1 MSRGDSE
8 ADRQPATNGG
18 STDRLCPPDW
28 FVETANVSDS
38 DIRARFEANWP
49 GCWRAAADLL
59 DWDTPYDSVL
69 SAGDDRLTW
78 FEGGALKPSVNCVDR
93 HVEAGRKNAVALRWI
108 GAAGERESL
117 TYLDLQYEVEAVA
130 AGLRTLG
137 VGPGNVVTLFMPNVP
152 ELPVTMLA
160 CARLG
165 ALHNVV
171 YAGFSADELADR
183 MESADSE
190 YLVTCDGYYRR
201 GSAVGQRNTADSAR
215 LRLDTDVTGVL
226 VGRLDDDPH
235 LGRDYHGYGALRDEF
250 AGATVEPVAR
260 EAGDP
265 LFVLYTSGTTGEP
278 DQVTHATGGYLSYA
292 AWTAMAVLDIKPQDT
307 YWCAADIGWITG
319 HTYGVY
325 GPLALGTTTLLHES
339 PADHQAGGHPWTSIE
354 RESVDVF
361 YTAPTAVRSMRQRG
375 APPSD
380 EYDRSSIRLLG
391 TVGEPIDP
399 TTWHWYREHLGGGE
413 APVVD
418 TWWQTETGGIVV
430 ATLPALDEM
439 QPGSAGPGVPGLSVD
454 VVDEDGDPVAAGTEG
469 TLAVSRPWPGMC
481 RRLAVEARAA
491 GADADSPEAWRYVT
505 GDRATRDA
513 DGYVT
518 LLGRDAE
525 TIEMDETAVGTA
537 VVERVISSLDG
548 VTEAGVVR
556 VSETGEIAAYVSCER
571 NHPDTDALTER
582 VRSRVRKE
590 VSPAVCPDR
599 IVVVPELPKTHSG
612 KVMRRL
618 LADVVSG
625 HGYGDTSA
633 LRNPEVVGEIETVT
647 REEEE

>member
-8 ADRQPATNGG
+8 GERSSRSEERYP
-18 STDRLCPPDW
+18 PPDW
-28 FVETANVSDS
+28 FVETANVTDP
-38 DIRARFEANWP
+38 DIGTRFEREWP
-49 GCWRAAADLL
+49 DCWTNAADLL
-59 DWDTPYDSVL
+59 DWEQPYDEVL
-69 SAGDDRLTW
+69 TAADDRLTW
-78 FEGGALKPSVNCVDR
+78 FPGGQVKPSVNCVDR
-93 HVEAGRKNAVALRWI
+93 HVSAGRKNAIALRWI
-108 GAAGERESL
+108 GAAGERRSL

-130 AGLRTLG
+130 AGLRSLG
-137 VGPGNVVTLFMPNVP
+137 VGPGDVVTLFMPNVP

-183 MESADSE
+183 MASADSE

-215 LRLDTDVTGVL
+215 LRIDADVTAVL
-226 VGRLDDDPH
+226 VGRLDDDPK
-235 LGRDYHGYGALRDEF
+235 LGRDYHGYGALRNEF

-260 EAGDP
+260 EADAP

-278 DQVTHATGGYLSYA
+278 DQVTHSTGGYLSYA
-292 AWTAMAVLDIKPQDT
+292 AWTSMAVLDIKPGDT

-339 PADHQAGGHPWTSIE
+339 PADHQAGGHPWASIE

-375 APPSD
+375 APPTD
-380 EYDRSSIRLLG
+380 EHDRSSIRLLG
-391 TVGEPIDP
+391 TVGEPMDP
-399 TTWHWYREHLGGGE
+399 TTWHWYREELGGGE

-430 ATLPALDEM
+430 ATLPALDPM
-439 QPGSAGPGVPGLSVD
+439 QPGTAGPGVPGISTS
-454 VVDEDGDPVAAGTEG
+454 VVDADGDPVDGGEEG

-481 RRLAVEARAA
+481 RRLAAEAREA
-491 GADADSPEAWRYVT
+491 GAEPDSPKAWQYLT
-505 GDRATRDA
+505 GDRAVRD
-513 DGYVT
+513 DDYVT
-518 LLGRDAE
+518 LLGRDAD
-525 TIEMDETAVGTA
+525 TIETDGNAVGTA
-537 VVERVISSLDG
+537 VVERIISSLNG
-548 VTEAGVVR
+548 VTEAGVVP
-556 VSETGEIAAYVSCER
+556 VPEGKEVVAYVSCDR
-571 NHPDTDALTER
+571 SRPDVTVLAER
-582 VRSRVRKE
+582 VRAQVAE
-590 VSPAVCPDR
+590 QLSPSVCPDR
-599 IVVVPELPKTHSG
+599 IIVVPELPKTHSG

-618 LADVVSG
+618 LADVAG
-625 HGYGDTSA
+625 DRGYGDTSA

-647 REEEE
+647 REQE